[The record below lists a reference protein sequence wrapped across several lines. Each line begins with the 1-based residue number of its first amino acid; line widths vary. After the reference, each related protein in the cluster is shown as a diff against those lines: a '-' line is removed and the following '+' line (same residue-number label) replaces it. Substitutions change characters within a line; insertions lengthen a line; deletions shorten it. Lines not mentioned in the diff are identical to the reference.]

1 MSSWRYYAA
10 HFCRYVYATTFASDL
25 VGTRLMVC
33 QTLELWVPFLEV
45 EKNEFCQKILRAR
58 MADGLLHKA
67 EIHED
72 VCSYNAATSGAQGCG
87 GGFPCQARVGC
98 FQRIVTSTRSSLSQT
113 CHFPNCLEQSWILF
127 MSCGQGVSTAGKQHG
142 LSDPR
147 TKLVHPIFR
156 VFDTLPRDHRC
167 HRAI

>member
-1 MSSWRYYAA
+1 MLAIEATCKDFANQIRWSAD
-10 HFCRYVYATTFASDL
+10 YATACLPLNWTS
-25 VGTRLMVC
+25 
-33 QTLELWVPFLEV
+33 LERGAVDKVKFYQQFPEMQSKV

-87 GGFPCQARVGC
+87 GGFPCQ
-98 FQRIVTSTRSSLSQT
+98 
-113 CHFPNCLEQSWILF
+113 
-127 MSCGQGVSTAGKQHG
+127 GVSTAGKQHG

-147 TKLVHPIFR
+147 TKLVHQIFR
-156 VFDTLPRDHRC
+156 VFDTLPRDHRRILYFENVKALLGKKRSMRQLF
-167 HRAI
+167 HYIVQARY